1 MTVQVAPSTAD
12 DDATTLMHE
21 AHEQLMQLE
30 STLGA
35 LWSRQLSVDRT
46 VADQIAVA
54 TRYIRKAAA
63 ALADQRL
70 A

>member
-1 MTVQVAPSTAD
+1 MTVQIAQSTSD
-12 DDATTLMHE
+12 DDAAALMDE
-21 AHEQLMQLE
+21 AQQQLLQLE
-30 STLGA
+30 ARLGA
-35 LWSRQLSVDRT
+35 LWSSHLAVDPT

>member
-1 MTVQVAPSTAD
+1 MTAQVAPTTSD
-12 DDATTLMHE
+12 DDAAVLMDE
-21 AHEQLMQLE
+21 AHEQLAQLE
-30 STLGA
+30 ARLGA
-35 LWSRQLSVDRT
+35 LWSTHLAVDPT

>member
-1 MTVQVAPSTAD
+1 MTVQVAPSTSD
-12 DDATTLMHE
+12 DDASALMDE
-21 AHEQLMQLE
+21 AHQELLQLE
-30 STLGA
+30 ARLGE
-35 LWSRQLSVDRT
+35 LWSTHLLVDPI

>member
-1 MTVQVAPSTAD
+1 MTVQVAPTTSD
-12 DDATTLMHE
+12 DDAAALMDQ
-21 AHEQLMQLE
+21 AHEQLVHLE
-30 STLGA
+30 ARLGA
-35 LWSRQLSVDRT
+35 LWSTHLSVDP
-46 VADQIAVA
+46 VLADQIAVA